1 MSRLPALSVEALHDW
16 LEDKSAYKPVI
27 LDVRERWET
36 DLGHIK
42 DSHLHPLSALN
53 EQVINEVPK
62 TSPVVV
68 VCHHG
73 IRSAMVT
80 EWLINQGYTDVLNLE
95 GGINAWS
102 LRIDPS
108 IELY

>member
-1 MSRLPALSVEALHDW
+1 MSRLPTLSVETLDAW
-16 LEDKSAYKPVI
+16 LGDKKTKKPVI

-36 DLGHIK
+36 DIGHIK
-42 DSHLHPLSALN
+42 DSHLRPLSALN
-53 EQVINEVPK
+53 QQVINEVAK
-62 TSPVVV
+62 TSCIVV

-80 EWLINQGYTDVLNLE
+80 EWLINQGYTDVFNLE

-102 LRIDPS
+102 LRVDQS